1 MDSMVKIYLQRALN
15 EISIAKLLFDVS
27 NSKDKKEEFHIEE
40 EMTFY
45 SAVISHSYY
54 SIFYSA
60 KAILLTK
67 NIKTEMPD
75 VHKKT
80 YEKFKENFVDSGVLD
95 IELLRI
101 YRKMIIRADE
111 LLQIFK
117 DEKWK
122 RGHFTYQTIPQANKD
137 PANQSI
143 KNAMNFL
150 GNIKDI
156 IEPTKTIDI

>member
-1 MDSMVKIYLQRALN
+1 V
-15 EISIAKLLFDVS
+15 AKLLFEISS
-27 NSKDKKEEFHIEE
+27 NMDKKEDFYIEKD
-40 EMTFY
+40 MTFF

-54 SIFYSA
+54 SIFYAA

-67 NIKTEMPD
+67 NIKTEAPE

-80 YEKFKENFVDSGVLD
+80 YIIFKEQFVDSGILD
-95 IELLRI
+95 VELLNI
-101 YRKMIIRADE
+101 YKKMIIRADE

-137 PANQSI
+137 PAYKSMQNSTV
-143 KNAMNFL
+143 FL
-150 GNIKDI
+150 KNIKSI
-156 IEPTKTIDI
+156 IEG

>member
-1 MDSMVKIYLQRALN
+1 MDSMVRIYLSRALN
-15 EISIAKLLFDVS
+15 ELSQAKLLFTIS
-27 NSKDKKEEFHIEE
+27 NDDEKKQEFQIEE

-45 SAVISHSYY
+45 SGAISHAYY

-67 NIKTEMPD
+67 EIKTTAPQ

-80 YEKFKENFVDSGVLD
+80 YEAFKEYFVDSGIID
-95 IELLRI
+95 AELLEI
-101 YRKMIIRADE
+101 YEDIIVKADE

-122 RGHFTYQTIPQANKD
+122 RGHYTYKPIPQANKG
-137 PANQSI
+137 PAEESI
-143 KNAMNFL
+143 NNASKFIR
-150 GNIKDI
+150 NIKMI
-156 IEPTKTIDI
+156 IEK

>member
-1 MDSMVKIYLQRALN
+1 MASMVNIYLNRALN
-15 EISIAKLLFDVS
+15 ELSQAKLLFTIS
-27 NSKDKKEEFHIEE
+27 NNNEKKQEFHIEE

-45 SAVISHSYY
+45 SGIISHAYY

-67 NIKTEMPD
+67 GIKTTAPQ

-80 YEKFKENFVDSGVLD
+80 YKAFKEHFVDSGIIDV
-95 IELLRI
+95 ELLEI
-101 YRKMIIRADE
+101 YDNIIVRADE

-122 RGHFTYQTIPQANKD
+122 RGHYTYKTIPQANKD
-137 PANQSI
+137 PAEESINNAIKFI
-143 KNAMNFL
+143 KN
-150 GNIKDI
+150 IKAI
-156 IEPTKTIDI
+156 IEK

>member
-1 MDSMVKIYLQRALN
+1 MDSMVKIYLDRSLN
-15 EISIAKLLFDVS
+15 ELSQAKLLFAIS
-27 NSKDKKEEFHIEE
+27 NDNEKKQEFQIEE

-45 SAVISHSYY
+45 SGAISHAYY

-67 NIKTEMPD
+67 GIKTTAPE

-80 YEKFKENFVDSGVLD
+80 YEVFKEKFVDSGIID
-95 IELLRI
+95 SELLMI
-101 YRKMIIRADE
+101 YEKMIVKADE

-122 RGHFTYQTIPQANKD
+122 RGHYTYKTIPQANKG
-137 PANQSI
+137 PAEESI
-143 KNAMNFL
+143 NNASKFIR
-150 GNIKDI
+150 NIKMI
-156 IEPTKTIDI
+156 IEK

>member
-1 MDSMVKIYLQRALN
+1 MDSMVRIYIQRALN
-15 EISIAKLLFDVS
+15 EISVAKLLFEVS
-27 NSKDKKEEFHIEE
+27 NNKDKKENFNIEE
-40 EMTFY
+40 ETTFF

-54 SIFYSA
+54 SIFYAA

-67 NIKTEMPD
+67 NIKTFAPE

-80 YEKFKENFVDSGVLD
+80 YEAFKEQFVDSGVLD
-95 IELLRI
+95 IDLLNI
-101 YRKMIIRADE
+101 YKKMIVRADE

-137 PANQSI
+137 PANQSMQ
-143 KNAMNFL
+143 NATNFL
-150 GNIKDI
+150 KNIKTI
-156 IEPTKTIDI
+156 IEK

>member
-1 MDSMVKIYLQRALN
+1 MDLMVKILLQRSRN
-15 EISIAKLLFDVS
+15 ELSAAKLLFEIS
-27 NSKDKKEEFHIEE
+27 NNKDKREELNIEE

-54 SIFYSA
+54 SIFYAA

-67 NIKTEMPD
+67 NIKTEAPE

-80 YEKFKENFVDSGVLD
+80 YEAFKEQFVDSGVLD
-95 IELLRI
+95 IELLNI
-101 YRKMIIRADE
+101 YKKMIVRADE

-137 PANQSI
+137 PANQSMQ
-143 KNAMNFL
+143 NATNFL
-150 GNIKDI
+150 RNIKSI
-156 IEPTKTIDI
+156 IEQ

>member
-1 MDSMVKIYLQRALN
+1 MDSMVRIYLSRALN
-15 EISIAKLLFDVS
+15 ELSQAKLLFTIS
-27 NSKDKKEEFHIEE
+27 NDDEKKQEFQIEE

-45 SAVISHSYY
+45 SGAISHAYY

-67 NIKTEMPD
+67 EIKTTAPQ

-80 YEKFKENFVDSGVLD
+80 YEAFKEYFVDSGIID
-95 IELLRI
+95 AELLEI
-101 YRKMIIRADE
+101 YEDIIVKADE

-122 RGHFTYQTIPQANKD
+122 RGHYTYKTIPQANKE
-137 PANQSI
+137 PAEQSI
-143 KNAMNFL
+143 NNASKFIK
-150 GNIKDI
+150 NIKSI
-156 IEPTKTIDI
+156 AEK

>member
-1 MDSMVKIYLQRALN
+1 MDSMVKIYLDRSLN
-15 EISIAKLLFDVS
+15 ELSQAKLLFAIS
-27 NSKDKKEEFHIEE
+27 NDNEKKQEFQIEE

-45 SAVISHSYY
+45 SGAISHAYY

-67 NIKTEMPD
+67 GIKTTAPE

-80 YEKFKENFVDSGVLD
+80 YEAFKEKFVDSGIID
-95 IELLRI
+95 SELLMI
-101 YRKMIIRADE
+101 YEKMIVKADE

-122 RGHFTYQTIPQANKD
+122 RGNFTYNTIPQANKN
-137 PANQSI
+137 PAEESLANAKLFVSNIVKVI
-143 KNAMNFL
+143 K
-150 GNIKDI
+150 G
-156 IEPTKTIDI
+156 

>member
-1 MDSMVKIYLQRALN
+1 MDSMVKIYLDRSLN
-15 EISIAKLLFDVS
+15 ELSQAKLLFAIS
-27 NSKDKKEEFHIEE
+27 NDNEKKQEFQIEE

-45 SAVISHSYY
+45 SGATSHAYY

-67 NIKTEMPD
+67 GIKTTAPE

-80 YEKFKENFVDSGVLD
+80 YEAFKEKFVDSGIID
-95 IELLRI
+95 SELLMI
-101 YRKMIIRADE
+101 YEKMIVKADE

-122 RGHFTYQTIPQANKD
+122 RGHYTYKTIPQANKG
-137 PANQSI
+137 PAEESI
-143 KNAMNFL
+143 NNASKFIR
-150 GNIKDI
+150 NIKMI
-156 IEPTKTIDI
+156 IEK